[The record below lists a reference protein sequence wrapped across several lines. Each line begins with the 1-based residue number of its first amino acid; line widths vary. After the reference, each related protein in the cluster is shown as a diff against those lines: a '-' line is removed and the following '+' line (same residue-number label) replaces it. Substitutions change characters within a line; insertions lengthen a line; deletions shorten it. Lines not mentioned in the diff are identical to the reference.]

1 MGKAMT
7 MTATRLT
14 FGRRLFDAAA
24 MLLVAALS
32 LLILLY
38 VAFGETRRT
47 YERFQIE
54 KLVSQGQVAQSVM
67 DGFLR
72 PGLPIH
78 QFVGFNPL
86 TEPMVVADP
95 LLDAISAHDVT
106 GERIFVAGN
115 KEIGLLGPESS
126 RKTEDGVAEVRTS
139 NEWLQ
144 VILPLR
150 NRFEDAGYLL
160 LTTPRDKVAAQVEDA
175 FRPLVM
181 MAGLASL
188 LFAAFVL
195 MASGTLHPDRQARAV
210 AIAFAVKFV
219 GVAIFVVG
227 TMVAIYTQGAQ
238 SRAKSIADSLSQR
251 LDDVV
256 NFNLNFDD
264 FVGIIPLFGEY
275 KRLNPEIRAAA
286 LIVDGKVRA
295 HTDPK
300 IRGTEWVAD
309 SSDFEYSVSIV
320 PSGQVRKAIVT
331 VAMPK
336 NVVYR
341 QVLRSVKNF
350 AALFVASALIAALF
364 MGVARS
370 LQSISHGSQF
380 IDGDSREKATLE
392 LIKPVFFLA
401 VFVEHLNYAFL
412 PQLMHEQAASAGLS
426 SGYATL
432 PFLAYYLCF
441 ALSLVPA
448 GRLDMRVGPRNLIIS
463 GMALAAVGIILL
475 SLAPSFEISVAAR
488 AMAGLGQ
495 GTLFIGVQSYV
506 LKNASP
512 ERKTRG
518 GTAIVFGFQAGMI
531 AGMAIGSL
539 LVSYITPAGVFQL
552 GGLIAVITMLYSAFA
567 LPKFVLTEEHPHQ
580 QGFVWQDLA
589 RMLKDMSVLK
599 TMLLIGLPAKAVL
612 TGVMLFALPLL
623 LANQG
628 FAKEDIGQIT
638 MIYAAAVIF
647 ASTAVAQYADK
658 TGETGRILFYGG
670 VLTAFGLATISLV
683 GIPAII
689 NWSQNTIPATL
700 IILAGVIMVGLA
712 HGLINAPVVTHVAET
727 RIATELGAGNVAAT
741 YRLVERFGH
750 MLGPVMM
757 GQAFVFFGL
766 SWISVGFV
774 GLGVFI
780 LTVMFPNSAA
790 PANSSNTNASAS

>member
-1 MGKAMT
+1 MT
-7 MTATRLT
+7 HTRLT
-14 FGRRLFDAAA
+14 VGRRILDATA
-24 MLLVAALS
+24 MLVVAALS
-32 LLILLY
+32 LVILLY

-54 KLVSQGQVAQSVM
+54 KLISQGQVAQSVM

-106 GERIFVAGN
+106 GERIFAAGN
-115 KEIGLLGPESS
+115 KEIMLLGPETS
-126 RKTEDGVAEVRTS
+126 RKTEDGVAEIRTS
-139 NEWLQ
+139 ADWLQ

-175 FRPLVM
+175 FRPLVY

-188 LFAAFVL
+188 VFAAFVL
-195 MASGTLHPDRQARAV
+195 LSSSTLHPDKQSRAV

-219 GVAIFVVG
+219 GVAVFVVG
-227 TMVAIYTQGAQ
+227 TMVAIYSQGAQ
-238 SRAKSIADSLSQR
+238 SRAKSIADSLGQR

-286 LIVDGKVRA
+286 LVIDGKVRA

-300 IRGTEWVAD
+300 IRGTEWVSD
-309 SSDFEYSVSIV
+309 SGDFEYSVSIA
-320 PSGQVRKAIVT
+320 PPGSVRRIIVN

-370 LQSISHGSQF
+370 LQSINHGSTF
-380 IDGDSREKATLE
+380 TDDESREKATLN
-392 LIKPVFFLA
+392 LVKPVFFLA

-412 PQLMHEQAASAGLS
+412 PQLMHEQAASAGLAA
-426 SGYATL
+426 GYATL

-441 ALSLVPA
+441 AVSLIPA
-448 GRLDMRVGPRNLIIS
+448 GRLEDRVGARVLIIA
-463 GMALAAVGIILL
+463 GMALAAAGIMLL
-475 SLAPSFEISVAAR
+475 SLVPTFEFSVAAR
-488 AMAGLGQ
+488 AIAGLGQ

-506 LKNASP
+506 LKNSSP

-539 LVSYITPAGVFQL
+539 LVSYISPTGVFQL
-552 GGLIAVITMLYSAFA
+552 GGLIAIVTMLYSAFV
-567 LPKFVLTEEHPHQ
+567 LPRFAPVEEQRHQ
-580 QGFVWQDLA
+580 AGFVWQDLA
-589 RMLKDMSVLK
+589 LMMKDMSVVK

-612 TGVMLFALPLL
+612 TGVVLFALPLL
-623 LANQG
+623 LTGQG

-638 MIYAAAVIF
+638 MIYAGAVIF

-658 TGETGRILFYGG
+658 TGETGKVLFYGG
-670 VLTAFGLATISLV
+670 VLTALGLGTISLV
-683 GIPAII
+683 GMPAII
-689 NWSQNTIPATL
+689 NWSSNTIPATL
-700 IILAGVIMVGLA
+700 LILAGVVMVGLA

-727 RIATELGAGNVAAT
+727 KVADALGAGNVAAT

-750 MLGPVMM
+750 MLGPVIM
-757 GQAFVFFGL
+757 GQAFALFGL
-766 SWISVGFV
+766 SWASVGFV
-774 GLGVFI
+774 GLGIFV
-780 LTVMFPNSAA
+780 LTVMFPDPAA
-790 PANSSNTNASAS
+790 PVKSSNTNASAT